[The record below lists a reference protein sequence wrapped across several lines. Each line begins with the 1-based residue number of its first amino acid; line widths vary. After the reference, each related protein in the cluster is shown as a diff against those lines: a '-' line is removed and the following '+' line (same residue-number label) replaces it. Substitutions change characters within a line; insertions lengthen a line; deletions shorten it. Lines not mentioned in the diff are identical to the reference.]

1 MSWLLIVL
9 AGLLEVVWATA
20 LGLSNGFSRLVPSV
34 VFGAAMIAS
43 MIALGFALQ
52 RFPVGT
58 GYAIFVGIGATGTA
72 ILGMAYLNEPVSPL
86 RVLCL
91 VAIIGG
97 VVGLKVA
104 P

>member
-1 MSWLLIVL
+1 MSWLLLVL

-34 VFGAAMIAS
+34 VFVAAMIAS
-43 MIALGFALQ
+43 MITLGLALQ

-72 ILGMAYLNEPVSPL
+72 IIGMAYLDEPVSPL
-86 RVLCL
+86 RILCL

-104 P
+104 H

>member
-1 MSWLLIVL
+1 MSWLLLVL

-43 MIALGFALQ
+43 MIALGLALQ

-86 RVLCL
+86 RILCL
-91 VAIIGG
+91 AAIIGG

-104 P
+104 H